1 MAKLKGAAKTAFLK
15 RMAAGRKK
23 AKRSTRKG
31 IVQSRY
37 GMTSRKAY
45 TFPRKSASLKRRK
58 PRKNMARRRSRMRS
72 VVRRRTDLRGIFK
85 RGLLGEAVKGVGAG
99 SIAGLVVNQVAP
111 QYSTVAATG
120 AGFLGGG
127 IVGALASL
135 FVNGGLS
142 QLTGMFGGRS
152 NGSVNGVMGV

>member
-15 RMAAGRKK
+15 RMAAGRRKARSGTKK
-23 AKRSTRKG
+23 GMIRK
-31 IVQSRY
+31 
-37 GMTSRKAY
+37 TSRRAY
-45 TFPRKSASLKRRK
+45 TGLRKSASLKRRK
-58 PRKNMARRRSRMRS
+58 PRKTMAKRRSRMRS

-85 RGLLGEAVKGVGAG
+85 RGLLGEAVKGIGAG
-99 SIAGLVVNQVAP
+99 AIGGLVVNQFAP
-111 QYSTVAATG
+111 QYATVASTG

-142 QLTGMFGGRS
+142 QITGMFGGRS
-152 NGSVNGVMGV
+152 NGSAVNGVMGV

>member
-23 AKRSTRKG
+23 AKRK
-31 IVQSRY
+31 
-37 GMTSRKAY
+37 TSIKR
-45 TFPRKSASLKRRK
+45 RKSVSLKRRK
-58 PRKNMARRRSRMRS
+58 PTKTMAKRRSRVRS
-72 VVRRRTDLRGIFK
+72 VVRRRTDIKGIFK
-85 RGLLGEAVKGVGAG
+85 RGLLGEAVKGIGAG
-99 SIAGLVVNQVAP
+99 AIGGLVVNQFAP
-111 QYSTVAATG
+111 QYATAASTG

-142 QLTGMFGGRS
+142 QITGMFSGRS
-152 NGSVNGVMGV
+152 NGTVNGGIGV

>member
-1 MAKLKGAAKTAFLK
+1 
-15 RMAAGRKK
+15 MAAGRRK

-31 IVQSRY
+31 MIRK
-37 GMTSRKAY
+37 TSRKAY
-45 TFPRKSASLKRRK
+45 EGLRKSTSLKRRK
-58 PRKNMARRRSRMRS
+58 PRKTMAKRRSRMRS

-85 RGLLGEAVKGVGAG
+85 RGLLGEAVKGIGAG
-99 SIAGLVVNQVAP
+99 AIGGLVVNQFAP
-111 QYSTVAATG
+111 QYATVASTG

-142 QLTGMFGGRS
+142 QITGMFGGRS